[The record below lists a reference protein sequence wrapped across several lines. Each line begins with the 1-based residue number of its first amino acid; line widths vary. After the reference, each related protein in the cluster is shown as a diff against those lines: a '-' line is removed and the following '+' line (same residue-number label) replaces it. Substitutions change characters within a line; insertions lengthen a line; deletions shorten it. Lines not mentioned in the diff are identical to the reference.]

1 MFKRFFKK
9 LDKIRVLFWLVVIGA
24 GAAMLAFEVQA
35 KLKEAAANVASLAQ
49 TEEVRYPVTLLA
61 VTPETWE
68 SWRSYYGQAKAAR
81 TQDVTSYVREIVQAV
96 HVQVGDTVK
105 AGQTVVSLRK
115 ADYAA
120 NAQASRTGYEEAR
133 LNYNRLL
140 ELSKKGGV
148 AQSEVD
154 KAYATLKA
162 LEASDQSSRS
172 TLQRTELKASIGGVV
187 AARNVE
193 PGEVAEVGKSL
204 ISIIDPSDMEAQLMV
219 SKKDIHNI
227 GKDTPVELVMDGA
240 VSKGWVKRLSPEAQ
254 AGSGLYPVVVGLSA
268 DSGILPGTYLEGR
281 FLVEKKQNV
290 VVVPSDIVLYRGDK
304 EFVYV
309 AGTGNGDKNGDDG
322 KISGD
327 VADSA
332 MRARLVEVR
341 TGEGR
346 NGQVIVTSGLEAGD
360 RLIVSGSRALFDG
373 ALISQ
378 VPQVSAT
385 PQVPAAAQAPA
396 AAQESGRR

>member
-1 MFKRFFKK
+1 MFESVLRK
-9 LDKIRVLFWLVVIGA
+9 LNKVRVLFWLAVLVA
-24 GAAMLAFEVQA
+24 GSAVLAFQVQA
-35 KLKEAAANVASLAQ
+35 KLKEAAANVASLAR
-49 TEEVRYPVTLLA
+49 TEEIRYPVTLHT
-61 VTPETWE
+61 VEPGTWE

-140 ELSKKGGV
+140 ELNKKGGV

-154 KAYATLKA
+154 RAYAAMKS

-172 TLQRTELKASIGGVV
+172 TLQRTELKSSIDGIV
-187 AARNVE
+187 AARSVE

-204 ISIIDPSDMEAQLMV
+204 ISIVDPSDMEAQLMV

-227 GKDTPVELVMDGA
+227 NKDTPVILLVDESE
-240 VSKGWVKRLSPEAQ
+240 SKGWVKRLSPEAQ
-254 AGSGLYPVVVGLSA
+254 AGTGLYPVVVGVPA
-268 DSGILPGTYLEGR
+268 GSGILPGTYLEGR
-281 FLVEKKQNV
+281 FLVEKKQDV
-290 VVVPSDIVLYRGDK
+290 VIVSSDIVMYQGDK

-309 AGTGNGDKNGDDG
+309 A
-322 KISGD
+322 SGD
-327 VADSA
+327 MASK
-332 MRARLVEVR
+332 VEVS

-346 NGQVIVTSGLEAGD
+346 NGRVIVTSGLGAGD
-360 RLIVSGSRALFDG
+360 RLIVSGNRALFDG
-373 ALISQ
+373 ALIASQ
-378 VPQVSAT
+378 P
-385 PQVPAAAQAPA
+385 
-396 AAQESGRR
+396 EKDL

>member
-1 MFKRFFKK
+1 MFKSVLKK
-9 LDKIRVLFWLVVIGA
+9 LNKVRILFWLVVIGA
-24 GAAMLAFEVQA
+24 GMTVLAFEVQA
-35 KLKEAAANVASLAQ
+35 KLKEAAANVASLNQ
-49 TEEVRYPVTLLA
+49 VEETRYPVTLVA
-61 VTPETWE
+61 VTPTTWE

-81 TQDVTSYVREIVQAV
+81 TQDVTSYVREIVQSV

-148 AQSEVD
+148 SQSEVD
-154 KAYATLKA
+154 RAYASMKA

-172 TLQRTELKASIGGVV
+172 TLQRTELKASINGVV

-204 ISIIDPSDMEAQLMV
+204 IAIVDPSNMEAQLMV

-227 GKDTPVELVMDGA
+227 NKETQVELLVDSIA
-240 VSKGWVKRLSPEAQ
+240 SKGWVKRLSPEAQ
-254 AGSGLYPVVVGLSA
+254 MGSGLYPVVVGLSV

-281 FLVEKKQNV
+281 LLVEQKKDV
-290 VVVPSDIVLYRGDK
+290 IVIPSNIVMYRGDK
-304 EFVYV
+304 KFVYI
-309 AGTGNGDKNGDDG
+309 AGDDADG
-322 KISGD
+322 ISK
-327 VADSA
+327 AK
-332 MRARLVEVR
+332 LVEIR
-341 TGEGR
+341 TNEGR
-346 NGQVIVTSGLEAGD
+346 NGQVIVISGLKAGD
-360 RLIVSGSRALFDG
+360 QLIISGNRSLFDG
-373 ALISQ
+373 ALLAFQ
-378 VPQVSAT
+378 KD
-385 PQVPAAAQAPA
+385 
-396 AAQESGRR
+396 R